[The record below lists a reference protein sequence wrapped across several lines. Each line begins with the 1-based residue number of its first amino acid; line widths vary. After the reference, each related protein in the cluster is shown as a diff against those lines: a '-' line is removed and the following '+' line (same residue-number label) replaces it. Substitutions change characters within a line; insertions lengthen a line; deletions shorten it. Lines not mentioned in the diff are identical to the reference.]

1 MTHIPLAKTDLKV
14 HPLCLGGNV
23 FGWSADEEQSIAVL
37 NAYTEYNGN
46 FIDTADVYSEW
57 KEGNTGH
64 DSERILGKWMK
75 QRDNRSEIVI
85 ATKVAKLSTRP
96 GLSAANITAAVED
109 SLRALQSDYIDI
121 YYAHEDDKT
130 VPLRET
136 LATFDALIKSGKVR
150 YIAASNYTGERLAE
164 ALEISK
170 SEGFTQYIALQ
181 NWYNLLHR
189 EEFEEDAARVVVTEG
204 ISGIPFF
211 GLARGFLS
219 GKYRPGA
226 TVESVRAGGVADY
239 QNERGFKVVAKLE
252 EISTAHGTSIS
263 SVALGWLAAQPGVA
277 TPIASARTV
286 EQLKEFVNFTPL
298 TEEELSAL
306 SDLTNYF
313 V

>member
-1 MTHIPLAKTDLKV
+1 MTHIALNKTDLMV

-23 FGWSADEEQSIAVL
+23 FGWSADEAQSFAVL
-37 NAYTEYNGN
+37 NAYTEHNGN

-57 KEGNTGH
+57 KDGNTGH

-75 QRDNRSEIVI
+75 QRGNRSEIVI

-96 GLSAANITAAVED
+96 GLSAANINAAVED

-121 YYAHEDDKT
+121 YYSHEDDKT

-136 LATFDALIKSGKVR
+136 LGAYDALVKSGKVR

-170 SEGFTQYIALQ
+170 AEGFAQYIALQ
-181 NWYNLLHR
+181 NQYNLLVR
-189 EEFEEDAARVVVTEG
+189 EEYEEDAAPVVIAEG

-219 GKYRPGA
+219 GKYRRGE
-226 TVESVRAGGVADY
+226 VVDSIRAAGVADY
-239 QNERGFKVVAKLE
+239 QNDRGYKVVALLD
-252 EISTAHGTSIS
+252 EIAKQHGTSIS
-263 SVALGWLAAQPGVA
+263 AVALGWLAAQPGVA

-286 EQLKEFVNFTPL
+286 EQLQEIVTFTAL
-298 TEEELSAL
+298 TIEDVAAL
-306 SDLTNYF
+306 SDLSKS
-313 V
+313 